1 MKTLQLLV
9 MTLTLSAAA
18 LAQSGVYTGFT
29 WNMGFPGS
37 TMGEYIDKT
46 SFRGFGLTIAKYVQP
61 DLSIGGSISWNIFD
75 ELLRG
80 RTETI
85 ENGAVTGTQ
94 VRYIN
99 SLPLMINARHFWGE
113 RRGEVHPFIGLNAGV
128 YYIRQRLDIGV
139 WSIENDN
146 WHVGLAPEFGLYIPV
161 SRETFLTATARWNYA
176 FDAGTR
182 LGGDPDNSYSYWGI
196 DLGIGSIQGWF

>member
-1 MKTLQLLV
+1 
-9 MTLTLSAAA
+9 
-18 LAQSGVYTGFT
+18 
-29 WNMGFPGS
+29 MGFPGS

-61 DLSIGGSISWNIFD
+61 DLSIGGSFSWNIFD
-75 ELLRG
+75 ELIRG

-182 LGGDPDNSYSYWGI
+182 IGGDPDNSYSYWGI